1 MKIQVLGT
9 GCDKCDRLY
18 ENTCKAV
25 QLLGLDTDV
34 EKIED
39 LMEIVKSGI
48 MTTPAVAVNG
58 EAVIRNRVPSPSD
71 IAELIRKKL

>member
-1 MKIQVLGT
+1 MKIQILGA

-25 QLLGLDTDV
+25 QLLGLDTEV
-34 EKIED
+34 QKVED
-39 LMEIVKSGI
+39 LMEIVKTGI

-58 EAVIRNRVPSPSD
+58 EAVVRNRVPSPAD
-71 IAELIRKKL
+71 IAELIRKKM

>member
-1 MKIQVLGT
+1 MKIQVLGA

-25 QLLGLDTDV
+25 ELLGLDIEV

-39 LMEIVKSGI
+39 LMEIVKTGI
-48 MTTPAVAVNG
+48 MTTPAVAVDR
-58 EAVIRNRVPSPSD
+58 EAIIRNRVPKPAD
-71 IAELIRKKL
+71 IADLIRKKM